1 MRLPDTELLD
11 ELGLTLYERKALI
24 TLMIFGVADAAAIC
38 REGGIPT
45 SKIYRAMEK
54 LAQLGLI
61 LAQSTRPKIYT
72 ALPPDTV
79 ADRVVDLVRERAER
93 FAASAGELRRV
104 LGSLPGRVRGKYLFT
119 DLALGAESHVKRHLA
134 HLAAAQKQILSYM
147 ERGDLDAIDQAV
159 DGGFP
164 ILRRIAR
171 NATEKNVRHQVVFG
185 FSYQTAPSLLAFLKK
200 HSAEIRHLTGVR
212 YSGELGHPF
221 HVIDEDMVVL
231 PLDHPFVP
239 EGRFASLLVRDR
251 ELAKSLADGFE
262 ELWRKAMKNLQEIDF
277 DPRGSQA
284 ARTAE

>member
-1 MRLPDTELLD
+1 MRIPDTELL
-11 ELGLTLYERKALI
+11 EEIGLTLYERKALV

-54 LAQLGLI
+54 LAQLGLV
-61 LAQSTRPKIYT
+61 LAQPTRPKMYT
-72 ALPPDTV
+72 ALPPDAV
-79 ADRVVDLVRERAER
+79 ADRVVTIVRERAER
-93 FAASAGELRRV
+93 FAASAGELRSL

-119 DLALGAESHVKRHLA
+119 DLALGTESHVKRHLA
-134 HLAAAQKQILSYM
+134 HLAAAQKRILSYM

-171 NATEKNVRHQVVFG
+171 NATEKKVRHQVVFG
-185 FSYQTAPSLLAFLKK
+185 FSYQTAPRLLGFLKK

-239 EGRFASLLVRDR
+239 EGRFASLLIRDR
-251 ELAKSLADGFE
+251 DLAKSLADGFE
-262 ELWRKAMKNLQEIDF
+262 ELWRKAMKNLQEINF
-277 DPRGSQA
+277 DPRGLHETH
-284 ARTAE
+284 TAP